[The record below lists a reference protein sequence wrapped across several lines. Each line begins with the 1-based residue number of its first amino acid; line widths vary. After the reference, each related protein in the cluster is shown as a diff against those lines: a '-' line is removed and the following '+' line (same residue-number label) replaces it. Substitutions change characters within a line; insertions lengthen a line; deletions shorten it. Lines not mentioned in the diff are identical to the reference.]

1 MKLKHFSET
10 ISFHFQT
17 NQIEFGSSQECN
29 MAPGGRRL
37 SVKDKLQL
45 SSIENVVYLRQ
56 DRFLLLESIGF
67 LYIKPT
73 IIVLKID

>member
-37 SVKDKLQL
+37 SAKDKLQL
-45 SSIENVVYLRQ
+45 SSIEKC
-56 DRFLLLESIGF
+56 SIHKTG
-67 LYIKPT
+67 
-73 IIVLKID
+73 